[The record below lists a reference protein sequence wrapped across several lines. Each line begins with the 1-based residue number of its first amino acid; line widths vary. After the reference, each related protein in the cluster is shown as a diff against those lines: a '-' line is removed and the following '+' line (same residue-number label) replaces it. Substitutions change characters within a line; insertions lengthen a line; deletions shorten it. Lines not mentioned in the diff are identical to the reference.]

1 MPFSTTTFGH
11 AESNWAALVCF
22 SITGFTASMPVTDL
36 FWSRTKPRPPRL
48 QAGRGVVSHLQQTL
62 RKQPSRPLK
71 SILNSHF
78 CRKPERKMFPEV
90 CMFSSQCYCSYLLNL
105 FSFSRPVFSLRHLLC
120 LLFHHVHF
128 QLFHVSCL
136 VTTGENTM
144 LMRCCFILKAVKLL
158 SNGMLLLWRN
168 HSKWNVFVAELG
180 KRLCYR

>member
-22 SITGFTASMPVTDL
+22 SITGFTASMPVMDL

-120 LLFHHVHF
+120 LLSSCS
-128 QLFHVSCL
+128 LSAVSR
-136 VTTGENTM
+136 
-144 LMRCCFILKAVKLL
+144 LMSRYHWWKHNVDE
-158 SNGMLLLWRN
+158 MLL
-168 HSKWNVFVAELG
+168 HIKG
-180 KRLCYR
+180 C